1 MGVGG
6 NLPSL
11 LFGGVMSFF
20 ICPVCNEKLNKDNK
34 AYRCDNNHSFDIA
47 KQGYINLLPVNKR
60 HSDDPGDTKEM
71 VLSRREFLESG
82 KYDCFSVKLNE
93 TVARYFGNSQNIS
106 ILDCGCGEGFY
117 DGHLMDKLEELKI
130 NYSLV
135 GFDISKNAVRYS
147 AGKYKK
153 GTFAVASCFN
163 MPVADK
169 SFDLA
174 INIFAPMVEKE
185 LNRVLKNGGY
195 FIYAVP
201 GKRHLMGLKEALYEN
216 VYENEEKHT
225 EYQGFEFV
233 ERISVKDVIE
243 VEGDNLINLFKMT
256 PYYFKTEKEATEKL
270 INIGKLKTEI
280 HFDFLVYKKT
290 SC

>member
-1 MGVGG
+1 
-6 NLPSL
+6 
-11 LFGGVMSFF
+11 MSFF
-20 ICPVCNEKLNKDNK
+20 ICPVCNKKLNKENNV
-34 AYRCDNNHSFDIA
+34 YRCDNNHSFDIA

-82 KYDCFSVKLNE
+82 KYDCFSEKLSE
-93 TVARYFGNSQNIS
+93 TVVKYFKNSQNIS
-106 ILDCGCGEGFY
+106 ILDCGCGEGYY
-117 DGHLMDKLEELKI
+117 DGRLTCELDKLKI
-130 NYSLV
+130 NYTLV

-185 LNRVLKNGGY
+185 LNRVLKSGGF

-201 GKRHLMGLKEALYEN
+201 GKRHLMGLKEVLYEN

-225 EYQGFEFV
+225 EYDGFDFV

-243 VEGDNLINLFKMT
+243 VEGESLINLFKMT
-256 PYYFKTEKEATEKL
+256 PYYFKTEKEATQKL
-270 INIGKLKTEI
+270 TDAGKVKTEI
-280 HFDFLVYKKT
+280 HFDFLVYRKK